1 MKNNWNVL
9 AIPFSA
15 THTWLKNK
23 HYAKRIPSIVHAYG
37 VFVDGIMQGVI
48 TYGIPASPSLTM
60 GVCGYEYKHQVV
72 ELNRLAMLEDH
83 DKNLASYFVSKTL
96 KMLPKPLI
104 VVSYADTSMGHV
116 GYIYQATNFLYTGL
130 SAQRTEWREVGVNTH
145 SRSVV
150 RNHSLAER
158 IEDERFTMV
167 ERPRK
172 HRYIY
177 ITGTKQERKTILSA
191 LNYPIKEYP
200 KGNSSR
206 YENEAD
212 VPLQMSMI

>member
-150 RNHSLAER
+150 RNHSQAER

-177 ITGTKQERKTILSA
+177 ITGTKQERKTIMGA

>member
-130 SAQRTEWREVGVNTH
+130 SAQRTEWREIGVNTH

-177 ITGTKQERKTILSA
+177 YLGNKKQKKQFMENLKYEIQL
-191 LNYPIKEYP
+191 YP
-200 KGNSSR
+200 KTENKY
-206 YENEAD
+206 YETD
-212 VPLQMSMI
+212 FVPTTQMALI

>member
-37 VFVDGIMQGVI
+37 VFVDGIMQGGI

-177 ITGTKQERKTILSA
+177 VTGTKQERKTIMGA

-206 YENEAD
+206 YENKAD

>member
-104 VVSYADTSMGHV
+104 V
-116 GYIYQATNFLYTGL
+116 LYTGL

-177 ITGTKQERKTILSA
+177 VTGTKQERKTIMGA